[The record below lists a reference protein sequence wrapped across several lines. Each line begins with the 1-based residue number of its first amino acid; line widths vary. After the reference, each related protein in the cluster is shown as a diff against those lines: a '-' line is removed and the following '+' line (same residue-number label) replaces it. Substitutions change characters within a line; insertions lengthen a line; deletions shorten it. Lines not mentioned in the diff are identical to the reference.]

1 MPNGGHHFRL
11 SNVSLD
17 LNRVL
22 NSVNALTMNFEQTLK
37 DNCACVDEVDC
48 KSVKD
53 VQPTVTNLD
62 ELSWDHL
69 PR

>member
-1 MPNGGHHFRL
+1 MPNGWHHFRL
-11 SNVSLD
+11 SNASLD

-22 NSVNALTMNFEQTLK
+22 NSVNASTMNFEQTLK
-37 DNCACVDEVDC
+37 DTCACVDEVDC

-53 VQPTVTNLD
+53 VQPTATNLD
-62 ELSWDHL
+62 ELSWDRL